1 MRLVLGYPVE
11 SHHVEQIRQVAAE
24 LDVAAAHQQDLP
36 HELLDAD
43 LFCGHVKV
51 PVDWERIVSSGRLRW
66 IQSSAA
72 GLDHCMHPAVIE
84 SDIIVCSASGV
95 LADQVAE
102 HTLALLG
109 TLLRRLPVFSE
120 AQRRRD
126 FVRQPTDDLPGK
138 RVGIVG
144 FGGVGRRIAELLAP
158 YRVEIVATDYFPQVA
173 PSHVEAVWAPD
184 ALPEL
189 LQRSEIV
196 ILCVPLTEQTREM
209 IGERQLAMMPAG
221 SVLVN
226 VCRGDVL
233 VESALV
239 DALARDHLAAAA
251 IDVARQEPP
260 ADDSPL
266 WDAPRLVITPHVAG
280 QSAVRIDQMTQ
291 FLCENIQRY
300 QANLPLRNQVD
311 KRLGFP
317 PPQRS

>member
-1 MRLVLGYPVE
+1 MRLVLGYPVK
-11 SHHVEQIRQVAAE
+11 SHHVEQICQVAAGM
-24 LDVAAAHQQDLP
+24 DVAAVRQENLA

-51 PVDWERIVSSGRLRW
+51 PVDWERIVSGDRLRW

-109 TLLRRLPVFSE
+109 TVLRRLPVFIE
-120 AQRRRD
+120 AQQRRD
-126 FVRQPTDDLPGK
+126 FVRQPTDDLHGK

-158 YRVEIVATDYFPQVA
+158 YRVEIVATDYFPQSA
-173 PSHVEAVWAPD
+173 PAHVDAVWEAD

-189 LQRSEIV
+189 LQRSDIV

-209 IGERQLAMMPAG
+209 IGELQLAMMPAG

-239 DALARDHLAAAA
+239 DALKREHLAAAA

-260 ADDSPL
+260 GADSLL

-280 QSAVRIDQMTQ
+280 QSAVRIDQMTD
-291 FLCENIQRY
+291 FLCENLRRY
-300 QANLPLRNQVD
+300 RENLPLRNQVD

-317 PPQRS
+317 PPQTF